1 MVLEVRTIKP
11 AVISWYKTFSWA
23 ALRSDLVAGITV
35 APIVIPQSMAYA
47 QLAGV
52 PAYYG
57 LYAALLPPIFA
68 AMFGS
73 NNQLSTGPV
82 AMSSLMS
89 AAIISTLARTGSVE
103 FIEYSILLA
112 LIVGIFILIIGL
124 FRLGIVLNLLS
135 HPVVVGFTNAA
146 AIIIGTSQLSKFFN
160 VFVGSSQHSYETVIK
175 VLIEAVHN
183 THYPSLFLALLAIV
197 IIVIFKKINPKLPG
211 VLLAIIVTTF
221 IAKATNFENNKSVD
235 ISSIMD
241 SETINAIN
249 EFNRATLV
257 IIELSQ
263 KKVEELNQL
272 KEAQDKYGRYSP
284 AVLDINIYLDRLD
297 QSIHE
302 YQTSTH
308 FYRKMIREF
317 RFIEVEDKG
326 ISRFYRKDKLPSNI
340 KDDGVSWHLKIEHNP
355 IDTKAVFFMGGGEVV
370 GSVPKGIPKISMPKL
385 NLSVIFDV
393 IPGSI
398 IISLL
403 GLMEIIS
410 VIKTTAVKTG
420 QRVDLNQEMIGQGLA
435 NIAGSFSNCCVV
447 SGSFARTAV
456 NLQAGALT
464 GMSTVFTS
472 GIVAITL
479 IFFTPLLYYLP
490 QSVLAAVIAMAVFK
504 LMDVKGMVHIW
515 RTHKYDG
522 SVCIVTF
529 ISTIFFAPHI
539 EHGIIVGFVLT
550 MIFHLYQTMKPRVAE
565 LSTNTAITSELVDN
579 NLQDA
584 EFNKLNTCE
593 FITIIRFDGALIFA
607 NTSYLEDQVLNC
619 LIVKPKLNHII
630 FVGDGINYL
639 DTTGEDML
647 KRLIVRLREKNIDVS
662 FCGLKDQV
670 SQLMKSTGLDVKI
683 SDKNIYN
690 TLAHAL
696 LSIYPKLHHHKEG
709 DYEEKD
715 CPLKKLVYYKSF
727 DFAKRS
733 RVLLVDDEKDFT
745 RLLSKRMQ
753 VRDLDTTTASDGK
766 GALDLVET
774 EKPDVVV
781 LDLNM
786 PGIDG
791 LEILRVIKLAHPQI
805 EVIILTG
812 QGSEEKIQKATELG
826 AFAYLKKP
834 IEINLLVKTVEE
846 AYRKIAARTHQ
857 FSV

>member
-1 MVLEVRTIKP
+1 MRP
-11 AVISWYKTFSWA
+11 AIINWYKTFSWTT
-23 ALRSDLVAGITV
+23 LRSDLIAGITV
-35 APIVIPQSMAYA
+35 APVVIPQSMAYA

-57 LYAALLPPIFA
+57 LYAALVPPIIA

-89 AAIISTLARTGSVE
+89 AAIISTLARSGSAE

-112 LIVGIFILIIGL
+112 LIVGIFILLIGL
-124 FRLGIVLNLLS
+124 LRLGIVLNLLS

-160 VFVGSSQHSYETVIK
+160 VFVGSSEHSYETVINVVK
-175 VLIEAVHN
+175 EAIHN
-183 THYPSLFLALLAIV
+183 THYPSFLIALLAIA
-197 IIVIFKKINPKLPG
+197 IIAVFKKINPKLPG
-211 VLLAIIVTTF
+211 VLIAIIVTTV
-221 IAKATNFENNKSVD
+221 IAWATGFENNKTVD
-235 ISSIMD
+235 ISSIIDTKTVD
-241 SETINAIN
+241 SIKEFNKATAAIN
-249 EFNRATLV
+249 EFS
-257 IIELSQ
+257 E
-263 KKVEELNQL
+263 KKVDELLLL
-272 KEAQDKYGRYSP
+272 KDAQEQYGRFSP
-284 AVLDINIYLDRLD
+284 AVLDLKIYIDKLN

-302 YQTSTH
+302 YQETTH
-308 FYRKMIREF
+308 YYRKMIREF
-317 RFIEVEDKG
+317 RYIKVNDNGVLK
-326 ISRFYRKDKLPSNI
+326 FYRKDNLPSNV

-355 IDTKAVFFMGGGEVV
+355 IDPKAVFFMGGGEVV
-370 GSVPKGIPKISMPKL
+370 GVVPKGIPKFSMPKF
-385 NLSVIFDV
+385 NLSVIYDV

-403 GLMEIIS
+403 GMMEIIS
-410 VIKTTAVKTG
+410 VIKSTSVKTG
-420 QRVDLNQEMIGQGLA
+420 QRVDLNQEMIGQGLS

-456 NLQAGALT
+456 NLQSGALT

-472 GIVAITL
+472 GIVALTL

-490 QSVLAAVIAMAVFK
+490 QPALAAVIAMAVFK
-504 LMDVKGMVHIW
+504 LMDIRGIIHIW
-515 RTHKYDG
+515 RAQKYDG

-539 EHGIIVGFVLT
+539 EHGIIFGFILT

-565 LSTNTAITSELVDN
+565 LSTNTATTSELIDN

-584 EFNKLNTCE
+584 ELNNLDTCD

-619 LIVKPKLNHII
+619 LIVKPRLSHII
-630 FVGDGINYL
+630 FVGDGINYI
-639 DTTGEDML
+639 DTTGEEML
-647 KRLIVRLREKNIDVS
+647 KHLIVRLREKNINVS

-670 SQLMKSTGLDVKI
+670 SKIMKVTGLDVKI
-683 SDKNIYN
+683 TDKNIYN
-690 TLAHAL
+690 TLSHAL
-696 LSIYPKLHHHKEG
+696 LSIYPKTHQHEEG
-709 DYEEKD
+709 GYEETD
-715 CPLKKLVYYKSF
+715 CPLKKLVYYKSI
-727 DFAKRS
+727 DTAKRS

-745 RLLSKRMQ
+745 RLLTKRMQ
-753 VRDLDTTTASDGK
+753 VRSLDTTTASDGM

-774 EKPDVVV
+774 ERPDVVV

-791 LEILRVIKLAHPQI
+791 LEILRIIKTVHPQI

-812 QGSEEKIQKATELG
+812 QSSEKKIQTAFELG
-826 AFAYLKKP
+826 AFAFLKKP
-834 IEINLLVKTVEE
+834 IDINILVKTVED
-846 AYRKIAARTHQ
+846 AYRKIAAK
-857 FSV
+857 SLN